1 MMEHLKR
8 FRLSLGLTSLEMS
21 VKLGI
26 SYSLYDK
33 IERGERN
40 ASNAFLRKFSKI
52 FPSYDLNLFFRSE
65 AHETC
70 RKDSGK
76 KGARQ

>member
-1 MMEHLKR
+1 MMKHLKHLKR
-8 FRLSLGLTSLEMS
+8 FRLSLGLTSLGMS

-26 SYSLYDK
+26 SQSFYDK

-40 ASNAFLRKFSKI
+40 ASHAFLRKFSKV
-52 FPSYDLNLFFRSE
+52 FPNYDLNLFFKSK

-70 RKDSGK
+70 
-76 KGARQ
+76 